1 MQISESIKNRN
12 FKNCLE
18 NLLIKRSAQETW
30 AKIWPQQNNENTSS
44 EYGLSLLILFWND
57 SMSVSAKIS
66 TVVLYLYLSNVVN
79 WVDRNNL

>member
-1 MQISESIKNRN
+1 MQISESIKSRN

-57 SMSVSAKIS
+57 SVSVSAKIS

>member
-1 MQISESIKNRN
+1 MQISESIKNKN

-18 NLLIKRSAQETW
+18 NLPIKGQHKKYEL
-30 AKIWPQQNNENTSS
+30 K
-44 EYGLSLLILFWND
+44 ND
-57 SMSVSAKIS
+57 SMSFSAKIS